1 MASFFRCNAVRS
13 VCAGGRSILLVWFL
27 LSALVRSV
35 RAGDSLA
42 VAQPECD
49 EHTSAAD
56 VEGNWNFEAWKLDR
70 VLLRSGKKLDGLI
83 ERETAEQIRL
93 LEIRRPAGRGLF
105 GVSQQLKRSEIAE
118 IRTISPKERA
128 ESLKRFHN
136 YINRGRVETV
146 EREGLRLEEFQE
158 GNAKGWRY
166 RGEWF
171 TLESRAPEE
180 ITRRFVVRLEQIFT
194 AFRRLLPPR
203 MTKSSELRIVLF
215 GTSADYQAL
224 ARSLGAPLANA
235 ALYHS
240 ERNLVA
246 AGSDLAKLAGQL
258 AQAQAHHA
266 ALRADLQTQR
276 ANLANLAKADE
287 RIRLQKQIDDTARQ
301 ATILDRQ
308 NELTFKQHA
317 GRVMAVLHHEAFH
330 AYLENYVYPRA
341 EYDVPRWLNEGLA
354 QIFEN
359 GTLEAYALRVDEVNR
374 SALML
379 IAADLSRQP
388 TPLAEVLTADHR
400 SFLTVHDGDRSK
412 QLNYAYA
419 WALAHYLMFVKPVLG
434 GPAMDEYVAKSP
446 TPEPLARFEQLV
458 QQPLPE
464 FEATWRQWVLQKA
477 GKR

>member
-13 VCAGGRSILLVWFL
+13 VFAGCGSVLLAGFLQSALAWPALADDFLAVRPACADDS
-27 LSALVRSV
+27 LSA
-35 RAGDSLA
+35 
-42 VAQPECD
+42 E
-49 EHTSAAD
+49 
-56 VEGNWNFEAWKLDR
+56 VEGNWNFDAWKLDQ

-83 ERETAEQIRL
+83 EKETTEQIRL

-118 IRTISPKERA
+118 IRAITPKERA
-128 ESLKRFHN
+128 ESQKRFHH
-136 YINRGRVETV
+136 YINRGRVEAV
-146 EREGLRLEEFQE
+146 EREGLDLEEFQE

-203 MTKSSELRIVLF
+203 VARPSELRIVLF

-240 ERNLVA
+240 ERNMVA

-258 AQAQAHHA
+258 AQAHAHHA
-266 ALRADLQTQR
+266 ALRTDLQKQR
-276 ANLANLAKADE
+276 ANLAALAKADD

-354 QIFEN
+354 QVFEN
-359 GTLEAYALRVDEVNR
+359 GTLETYALRVDEVNR
-374 SALML
+374 SALLL

-400 SFLTVHDGDRSK
+400 SFLAVHDGDRGK

-434 GPAMDEYVAKSP
+434 GPAMDDYVAKTP
-446 TPEPLARFEQLV
+446 TSEPLARFEKLV
-458 QQPLPE
+458 EQPLPE
-464 FEATWRQWVLQKA
+464 FETAWRQWVLQKV